1 MAIYLATTKSIS
13 RSDGRSAVASAA
25 YRAGEKLQ
33 DARYGKVQ
41 NYSRRHGVMSTG
53 IILPNALKGK
63 VTIDRNSLWN
73 MAEQAEKRKD
83 SRVAREWLLHLPH
96 DLDDSI

>member
-63 VTIDRNSLWN
+63 VTIDRNRGQHRIRAI
-73 MAEQAEKRKD
+73 MYAKEFY
-83 SRVAREWLLHLPH
+83 RVIYHYKFV
-96 DLDDSI
+96 